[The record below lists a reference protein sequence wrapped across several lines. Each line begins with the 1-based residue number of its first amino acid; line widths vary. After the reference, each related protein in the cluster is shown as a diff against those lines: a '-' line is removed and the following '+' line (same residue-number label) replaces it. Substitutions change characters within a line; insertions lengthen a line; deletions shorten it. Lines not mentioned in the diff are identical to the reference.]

1 MSEVRKTEQTLA
13 KNADF
18 VYFMR
23 NLCQPESSAAQR
35 FPGLSPIADLNFGHR
50 VLAKK
55 EADRS
60 RYKLVASTA
69 KTIVATSKPL
79 LTAFTAAIMEALPW
93 Q

>member
-1 MSEVRKTEQTLA
+1 LPKTQILYTLCA
-13 KNADF
+13 ICVNQNLLPLKDF
-18 VYFMR
+18 PV
-23 NLCQPESSAAQR
+23 
-35 FPGLSPIADLNFGHR
+35 SPIADLNFGHR
-50 VLAKK
+50 VLAKN

>member
-13 KNADF
+13 QNADF

-35 FPGLSPIADLNFGHR
+35 FPGLSPIADLNGHR

-60 RYKLVASTA
+60 RFKLVASTA